1 METPNIS
8 QLNTQ
13 ERRDLFN
20 FFRIATTHHSNAIEG
35 LSMTFGETKQLL
47 SKGETA
53 PNKPLKDNLIILG
66 FAEAFDSAFN

>member
-20 FFRIATTHHSNAIEG
+20 FFV
-35 LSMTFGETKQLL
+35 LQLL
-47 SKGETA
+47 IIAMQLKGYR
-53 PNKPLKDNLIILG
+53 
-66 FAEAFDSAFN
+66 